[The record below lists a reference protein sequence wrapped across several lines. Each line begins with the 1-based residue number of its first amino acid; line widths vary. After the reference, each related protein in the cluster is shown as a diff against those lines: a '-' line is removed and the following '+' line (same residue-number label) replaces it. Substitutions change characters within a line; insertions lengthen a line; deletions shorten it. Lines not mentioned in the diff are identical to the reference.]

1 MAVKK
6 TATTKKSSAAPA
18 KKTTAAKAAP
28 KAVKRAAAAKPED
41 KKVYISNDDAYWFGN
56 GTHYQIYK
64 KLGAHPSEENGEK
77 GIFFAVWAPNAK
89 AVHVIGT
96 FNGWNEDQHAMTKY
110 NAGGI
115 WTLFIPGL
123 GEGELY
129 KYCITTQDG
138 SKKYKADPYANWAEM
153 RPGTASRTVDI
164 SGYKWGDARW
174 MKARAGKDPNRE
186 PLVIYECHIGSWM
199 KHPDGTAEGFYN
211 YREFADRLVEYLSVM
226 KFTHVELMG
235 ISEHPFDGSWGYQVT
250 GYYAPTSR
258 YGHPKDFMYLVDTL
272 HKHGIGV
279 ILDWVPAH
287 FCPDA
292 FGLAEFDGTCI
303 YEDPD
308 PRRGQHPDWGTR
320 IFNLAKNEVSNFLL
334 PCCIWTTARRK
345 DSGLPTSTAEMRT
358 STLSSSSSTSI
369 PSCTGLI
376 PDF

>member
-303 YEDPD
+303 YEDPVQLPD
-308 PRRGQHPDWGTR
+308 RQRQLLDQRVPYRRNPR
-320 IFNLAKNEVSNFLL
+320 
-334 PCCIWTTARRK
+334 
-345 DSGLPTSTAEMRT
+345 
-358 STLSSSSSTSI
+358 
-369 PSCTGLI
+369 
-376 PDF
+376 